1 MTSLGEASIHV
12 PRKHDR
18 ICEKESLIGFL
29 VSVFVSGININNVA
43 GGSMNK
49 FMAAIVIASMALAGC
64 STSGDTTPA
73 RSESS
78 GVTYTPAKGYA
89 VNPDTIASFKAG
101 TTTVD
106 QVEATLGKPVGAVR
120 TPSGNQVIAYVKV
133 RTEDVSNDRTP
144 ETGTALPKRHKVR
157 YATML
162 SFDPQGRWI
171 NSWTRVDDL
180 GDASPSALGHFDVG
194 DVLTNQDGM
203 P

>member
-1 MTSLGEASIHV
+1 
-12 PRKHDR
+12 
-18 ICEKESLIGFL
+18 
-29 VSVFVSGININNVA
+29 
-43 GGSMNK
+43 MNK
-49 FMAAIVIASMALAGC
+49 FMAAIVIASIVLAGC
-64 STSGDTTPA
+64 STSGGTAPSQSD
-73 RSESS
+73 SS
-78 GVTYTPAKGYA
+78 GTTYTPVKAYA
-89 VNPDTIASFKAG
+89 VNPEMIASFKAG
-101 TTTVD
+101 ATTID

-133 RTEDVSNDRTP
+133 LNEDVNNDRTP

-180 GDASPSALGHFDVG
+180 GDASPSALGHFDAG

>member
-1 MTSLGEASIHV
+1 
-12 PRKHDR
+12 
-18 ICEKESLIGFL
+18 
-29 VSVFVSGININNVA
+29 
-43 GGSMNK
+43 MNK

-64 STSGDTTPA
+64 STSGGTAPSQ
-73 RSESS
+73 SESS
-78 GVTYTPAKGYA
+78 STTSTPTKAYA
-89 VNPDTIASFKAG
+89 VNPDTIASFKTGA
-101 TTTVD
+101 TTLD

-133 RTEDVSNDRTP
+133 RTEDINNDRTP

-162 SFDPQGRWI
+162 SFDPQGHWI
-171 NSWTRVDDL
+171 KSWTRVDDL
-180 GDASPSALGHFDVG
+180 GDASPSALGHFDAG

>member
-1 MTSLGEASIHV
+1 
-12 PRKHDR
+12 
-18 ICEKESLIGFL
+18 
-29 VSVFVSGININNVA
+29 
-43 GGSMNK
+43 MNK
-49 FMAAIVIASMALAGC
+49 FMAAIVIASMALVGC

-78 GVTYTPAKGYA
+78 GVTYTPTKGYA

-162 SFDPQGRWI
+162 SFDPQGRWL